1 MIFSGC
7 PIAQAASIG
16 EDPVWPV
23 SVAVAAYPA
32 FTDVASCT
40 LSIDPAYPPTP
51 IPSSLPFH
59 SETGSQTSSL
69 MSESEVGFASAT
81 TRQNAGR
88 LLYKSASSLSAL
100 FGVGGPL
107 NVPAATVCAS
117 VIVVLGIFAAVR
129 RSHASWAQAS
139 APDNS
144 SMNATAHREDIS
156 FICA

>member
-7 PIAQAASIG
+7 PIAQPASIG
-16 EDPVWPV
+16 DDPVRPV

-32 FTDVASCT
+32 FTNVASFT

-59 SETGSQTSSL
+59 PETGSQTSIL
-69 MSESEVGFASAT
+69 MSESEVGLASAT
-81 TRQNAGR
+81 MRQNAGR
-88 LLYKSASSLSAL
+88 LLYKSASSLPAL

-117 VIVVLGIFAAVR
+117 VIVVLGIFAAAR
-129 RSHASWAQAS
+129 RSHASLFWA
-139 APDNS
+139 
-144 SMNATAHREDIS
+144 
-156 FICA
+156 